1 MITLPLLLS
10 GAVLGVAT
18 GKWLPKIAI
27 VIFLFAILMS
37 VFLKTKKLF
46 LKTREKED
54 NQQLIPIE
62 MKNLSVT
69 IQEATITKEL

>member
-18 GKWLPKIAI
+18 GKWLPKLAI
-27 VIFLFAILMS
+27 VLFLFCILMS

-46 LKTREKED
+46 LKTRERE
-54 NQQLIPIE
+54 NSEQLIPVE

-69 IQEATITKEL
+69 VQ

>member
-37 VFLKTKKLF
+37 VFLKTKNLF

-62 MKNLSVT
+62 MNNLSVS